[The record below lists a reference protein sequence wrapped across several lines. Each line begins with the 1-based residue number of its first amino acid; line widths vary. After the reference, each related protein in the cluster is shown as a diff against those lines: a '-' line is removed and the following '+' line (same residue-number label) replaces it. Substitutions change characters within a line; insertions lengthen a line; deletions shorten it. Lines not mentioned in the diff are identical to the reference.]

1 MPIARLLLPSGTLA
15 CAVSALVLAMTPTL
29 RAQLPAAPMPV
40 ELAGNAAPALPGLSS
55 GSAASDSKLP
65 QAPAPAV
72 SAPAETLAYPGDTT
86 AAGKSYPRAARATD
100 ITILPGQI
108 APRQTVRDKL
118 IGSIRDSYSPFS
130 IGGEVISAGYS
141 HLTNGS
147 PNYGSDGNAFAQ
159 RFGAAVA
166 RGTSQNLFAE
176 GAMAAILH
184 EDPRYYQLGSSKPFL
199 KRVVYAATRPLITR
213 TDSGK
218 ATPNLAL
225 LSGYLGAAALTK
237 VYYPPLN
244 QGFGETLIT
253 YGGSIGGAAIGDEVS
268 EFLSDTLTFLHLK
281 RHN

>member
-1 MPIARLLLPSGTLA
+1 MLTLTA
-15 CAVSALVLAMTPTL
+15 SLQ
-29 RAQLPAAPMPV
+29 AQLPSAPLPV
-40 ELAGNAAPALPGLSS
+40 ELAKDAAPVPSALFSS
-55 GSAASDSKLP
+55 SAAAGSVSNLP
-65 QAPAPAV
+65 EAPKA
-72 SAPAETLAYPGDTT
+72 AETLAPGDDTT
-86 AAGKSYPRAARATD
+86 GAGQSYPRTARATD
-100 ITILPGQI
+100 ITVLPGQT

-118 IGSIRDSYSPFS
+118 IGSVRDSYSPFS

-141 HLTNGS
+141 HLTNGT

-213 TDSGK
+213 TDGGK

-225 LSGYLGAAALTK
+225 LTGYLGAAALTK
-237 VYYPPLN
+237 VYYPPPN
-244 QGFGETLIT
+244 QSFSETLIT

-268 EFLSDTLTFLHLK
+268 EFLSNTLSFLHLK
-281 RHN
+281 RHE